1 MKIYLALFATL
12 LVGCASKQPK
22 FESAPANAQTINL
35 YLFEKAQD
43 TNAGLQNY
51 YQNPE
56 LMNEIAKSNTPVA
69 LQNTFSGDMAA
80 SAGGAIGGAIVGA
93 LIEAEMKA
101 IEAYRRTLGLHANNP
116 KLEAYFKQGF
126 SSQRPD
132 NWKNVNTSFSD
143 GALQLYPNSNANEM
157 NVSVSWNH
165 YINPIDNMFQSG
177 LQIVYEFDV
186 ISVDPED
193 NSLDK
198 LKYSVIFG
206 YSKAGGLEESEKQLL
221 ANDKALYNKVSETAF
236 KSAAKF
242 IYHQLDNIKEEKH
255 IELASPEQT
264 DGFTMHHHYLNS
276 AAAISTVEF

>member
-1 MKIYLALFATL
+1 MKVIIALFAML
-12 LVGCASKQPK
+12 LVGCASNQPT
-22 FESAPANAQTINL
+22 FESAPVNAQTINL

-43 TNAGLQNY
+43 TNAGIQNY
-51 YQNPE
+51 YQDPQ
-56 LMNEIAKSNTPVA
+56 LMNTIAKNNTPVA

-93 LIEAEMKA
+93 LIEAEMRA
-101 IEAYRRTLGLHANNP
+101 IEAYRDTLGLHADNP
-116 KLEAYFKQGF
+116 QLEAYFEQGF
-126 SSQRPD
+126 SSQRPS

-143 GALQLYPNSNANEM
+143 GALQLYPNHNANEM

-165 YINPIDNMFQSG
+165 YINPIDNLFQSG

-193 NSLDK
+193 NSLDT
-198 LKYSVIFG
+198 LKYYVDFG
-206 YSKAGGLEESEKQLL
+206 YTEAGGLEESEEQLL
-221 ANDKALYNKVSETAF
+221 ANDKALYNKVSEIAF

-242 IYHQLDNIKEEKH
+242 IYHQLDNIKEETH

-264 DGFTMHHHYLNS
+264 NGFTMHHHYITS
-276 AAAISTVEF
+276 AVATSTVRF